1 MVGIPRE
8 EKRGGITTVVWE
20 KDSVPRKLVLKSVP
34 ERERERERERGGF
47 VDNGENK
54 IRRTVRKNI
63 AMGESGK
70 VIEATAQ

>member
-34 ERERERERERGGF
+34 EREREREREEGLLIM
-47 VDNGENK
+47 E
-54 IRRTVRKNI
+54 RTKLD
-63 AMGESGK
+63 GW
-70 VIEATAQ
+70 